1 MRIAAPQRLRTRIP
15 LDWVVVIRWS
25 CYRFTGVSYF
35 SGGVQDEH
43 WTPWRWRARRRYTD
57 TMLNREACER
67 RVYRLAT
74 RLTGNPV
81 AATRV
86 IESVVDAQPD
96 LRRLDNTHMD
106 RLTVLRSRELAP
118 GRLVVGIVPPAAAE
132 ALALLTSQQREAWVF
147 THVYRVK
154 LRDAA
159 RAMDCSVTATSRH
172 LQVADDTVA
181 ERLGAAVEQAIEAL
195 LSYSMALDVPAFYR
209 AARRRCRQRRLLI
222 MVGAAGAAV
231 LAIIAGLFWLG
242 GLISSL

>member
-1 MRIAAPQRLRTRIP
+1 
-15 LDWVVVIRWS
+15 
-25 CYRFTGVSYF
+25 
-35 SGGVQDEH
+35 
-43 WTPWRWRARRRYTD
+43 
-57 TMLNREACER
+57 MLNREACER

-74 RLTGNPV
+74 LLTGNPV

-106 RLTVLRSRELAP
+106 RLTVLRSRELTP
-118 GRLVVGIVPPAAAE
+118 GRLVVETVPPAAAE

-147 THVYRVK
+147 THVYRIEM
-154 LRDAA
+154 RDVA

-172 LQVADDTVA
+172 LQVAEETVA
-181 ERLGAAVEQAIEAL
+181 ERLGTAVEQAVEAL

-209 AARRRCRQRRLLI
+209 AARRRRRRRRLLTVI
-222 MVGAAGAAV
+222 GAAGAAL

-242 GLISSL
+242 GLLSSR